1 MGWLPDASPASPVD
15 EVSLAA
21 PESMCRSCGRI
32 LLLDDNSDVRHY
44 VERLLSETYEVRAVT
59 DGEAAPAAARENP

>member
-1 MGWLPDASPASPVD
+1 MGWLPDAPSASP
-15 EVSLAA
+15 STKSA
-21 PESMCRSCGRI
+21 PESTRRSCGRI
-32 LLLDDNSDVRHY
+32 LLVDDNSDLRHY